1 MQSHEPPSARDADGA
16 GDSVKPTDYGTDVAD
31 GFSHAASTQAAPGT
45 GARVQRVAVIIVVA
59 LALAFVAVRGVRFFS
74 ERSLAK
80 ATERALSEPHLV
92 DVVEARP
99 VQAIQPL
106 TLPGQTAAWYTAT
119 IYSRVNGYV
128 GQWLVDIGDHVKKG
142 QILATLETPELDAE
156 LAAARAQLKASE
168 AQVIARTSDAEFA
181 RTTHERWRDSPQGV
195 VSDQEREAKRAD
207 YESSVAR
214 LKAAEAQV
222 ALDEARVDQYAAL
235 AQFKRVVAPFAGVI
249 TERHIDIGNL
259 VTAGSTTATTPLYR
273 MTQNDPIRVFVDA
286 PQSAA
291 AELMGTSQKAE
302 ILTEGSDPLRV
313 AATVARTAGAIDP
326 QARTLRVEV
335 DVANGSQRLLPGMYV
350 KVAFNLA
357 PKGLVQVPAAAL
369 VFRSDGP
376 QVARIDAAGKV
387 NFRKVSIA
395 RDDGNV
401 IELASGVAPGDRL
414 ALNISSQIRDGDA
427 VRVNAGAAGPALVA
441 GGR

>member
-1 MQSHEPPSARDADGA
+1 MPSPDMPPSGDAA
-16 GDSVKPTDYGTDVAD
+16 SAASHVTPTDYGDDVAD
-31 GFSHAASTQAAPGT
+31 SLSQPASTSSEAGT
-45 GARVQRVAVIIVVA
+45 GARVKRIATVIVVV
-59 LALAFVAVRGVRFFS
+59 LALAFVAVRGVRFFA
-74 ERSLAK
+74 ERSLAN

-92 DVVEARP
+92 DLVEAKP
-99 VQAIQPL
+99 VQAAQPL

-128 GQWLVDIGDHVKKG
+128 GQWLVDIGDHVRKG
-142 QILATLETPELDAE
+142 QVLATIETPELDAQ
-156 LAAARAQLKASE
+156 LAAARAQLQASE
-168 AQVIARTSDAEFA
+168 AQVVARASEAEFA

-214 LKAAEAQV
+214 LKAAQAQV
-222 ALDEARVDQYAAL
+222 ALDKARVDQYAAL
-235 AQFKRVVAPFAGVI
+235 AEFKKVTAPFAGVI

-259 VTAGSTTATTPLYR
+259 VTAGSTTGTTSLYR
-273 MTQNDPIRVFVDA
+273 MTQNDPIRVFVDV
-286 PQSAA
+286 PQNAA
-291 AELMGTSQKAE
+291 AELMQTSQKAE
-302 ILTEGSDPLRV
+302 VLTEAPGNLRL
-313 AATVARTAGAIDP
+313 AATVARTAGAINA

-335 DVANGSQRLLPGMYV
+335 DVPNETQRLMPGMYV

-376 QVARIDAAGKV
+376 AVARIDAAGKV
-387 NFRKVSIA
+387 NFRKVAIA

-401 IELASGVAPGDRL
+401 IELASGAAPGDRL
-414 ALNISSQIRDGDA
+414 ALNISSQIRDGDL
-427 VRVNAGAAGPALVA
+427 VRINTGTAAPALVA

>member
-1 MQSHEPPSARDADGA
+1 MQSHDTPPSGDAATADDRVA
-16 GDSVKPTDYGTDVAD
+16 PTDYGNDVAD
-31 GFSHAASTQAAPGT
+31 SHLRPASTSSEAGT
-45 GARVQRVAVIIVVA
+45 EARVKRIALIVVVA
-59 LALAFVAVRGVRFFS
+59 LALAFVVVRGVRFYG

-80 ATERALSEPHLV
+80 ATERALAEPHLV
-92 DVVEARP
+92 DLVEAKP
-99 VQAIQPL
+99 VQGAQPL

-128 GQWLVDIGDHVKKG
+128 GRWLVDIGDHVKKG
-142 QILATLETPELDAE
+142 QVLATIDTPELDAQ
-156 LAAARAQLKASE
+156 LAAARAQFQASE
-168 AQVIARTSDAEFA
+168 AQVIARASEADFA
-181 RTTHERWRDSPQGV
+181 RTTHERWRDSPHGV
-195 VSDQEREAKRAD
+195 VSEQEREAKRAD
-207 YESSVAR
+207 YESSLAR
-214 LKAAEAQV
+214 LKAAQAQV
-222 ALDEARVDQYAAL
+222 ALDKARVDQYSAL
-235 AQFKRVVAPFAGVI
+235 AEFKQVMAPFAGVI

-273 MTQNDPIRVFVDA
+273 MTQNDPIRVFVDV
-286 PQSAA
+286 PQNAA
-291 AELMGTSQKAE
+291 TELMETAQKAE
-302 ILTEGSDPLRV
+302 ILTEAPSNLRL
-313 AATVARTAGAIDP
+313 AATVARTAGAINT

-335 DVANGSQRLLPGMYV
+335 DVPNETQRLMPGMYV
-350 KVAFNLA
+350 KVAFNLE

-387 NFRKVSIA
+387 NFRKVAIA

-414 ALNISSQIRDGDA
+414 ALNISSQIRDGDL
-427 VRVNAGAAGPALVA
+427 VRVNAGAAAPVLVA